1 MPHNFD
7 GNKNNAVIHIQEE
20 IGKISAVTS
29 IGTRQIDDSI
39 FDRSVD
45 DMLNA
50 INAGNK
56 TALVEDMP
64 VKEEAPEEEKTGT
77 LRRHNF
83 AALEER
89 LKLEKAERKRREEEE
104 KAREEA
110 LRLKQEKLR
119 RLNPLS
125 IFKKK
130 QDMKPK
136 EQEADYSA
144 AEEDFR
150 EEVFMEEKSIGT
162 AKEESELLQRE
173 NPEKDILFHDADT
186 KDPLTGFLNKEAYDA
201 LKTQD
206 VLGQSVILV
215 QVKGMDNIKSTFGQS
230 ACSLTLITVSRE
242 IEKNFTESTCCH
254 IGNDRFA
261 VLPFAP
267 DNTFK
272 KIFNN
277 IRTLKASLAQLSEND
292 MIPYSI
298 STGYCVAGKSL
309 PFIDAVQTAEKILQ
323 EEILGTDTEEI
334 PVKEQQTGEQMALS
348 VHMQTHDFTQS
359 IPLPESDMEEPDL
372 EEKPLSEAEYD
383 ERLTPAQRKLRA
395 GVISL
400 HSQPTLEQIEAVVN
414 MIEAQ
419 YDRVGAVFMSDS
431 AFRTLCIFRNV
442 DTFIDTVKK
451 AGYDIDYSYCYV
463 LLENDVH
470 CYGNDMD
477 NSEVT
482 QIFENLSDALKSG
495 KINSEEDIT
504 KINGI
509 NIFSNIMLE

>member
-1 MPHNFD
+1 MTHNFD
-7 GNKNNAVIHIQEE
+7 GNKNNAVIHVQEE

-39 FDRSVD
+39 CDLSVD
-45 DMLNA
+45 DMLTA

-56 TALVEDMP
+56 TVPVEDML
-64 VKEEAPEEEKTGT
+64 VKEEAPEEEKIGI
-77 LRRHNF
+77 LRHHNF
-83 AALEER
+83 ADLEER

-136 EQEADYSA
+136 EQEAD
-144 AEEDFR
+144 
-150 EEVFMEEKSIGT
+150 
-162 AKEESELLQRE
+162 
-173 NPEKDILFHDADT
+173 T
-186 KDPLTGFLNKEAYDA
+186 KDPLTGFLNKKAFDA

-206 VLGQSVILV
+206 ALGQSVILV
-215 QVKGMDNIKSTFGQS
+215 QVKGMDNIKNTFGQS
-230 ACSLTLITVSRE
+230 ACSLILITVSHE
-242 IEKNFTESTCCH
+242 IEKIFTKSTCCH

-261 VLPFAP
+261 ILPFAP

-292 MIPYSI
+292 MMPYSI
-298 STGYCVAGKSL
+298 STGYCIAEKSL
-309 PFIDAVQTAEKILQ
+309 PFTDAVQTAEKILQ
-323 EEILGTDTEEI
+323 EEISGTDTEEI
-334 PVKEQQTGEQMALS
+334 PVKEQQAEEQTALS
-348 VHMQTHDFTQS
+348 VHMQTHDSAQS
-359 IPLPESDMEEPDL
+359 ISLPESDMEEPGL
-372 EEKPLSEAEYD
+372 EEEPLSEAEYD
-383 ERLTPAQRKLRA
+383 ERLTPAQRKLRI
-395 GVISL
+395 GVISR

-414 MIEAQ
+414 MIETQ
-419 YDRVGAVFMSDS
+419 YDGVTAVFMTDS

-442 DTFIDTVKK
+442 DTFIEIVKK
-451 AGYDIDYSYCYV
+451 TGYDIDYSYCYV

-477 NSEVT
+477 NGEVKK
-482 QIFENLSDALKSG
+482 IFENLSDALKSG

-509 NIFSNIMLE
+509 NIFSKIMLE